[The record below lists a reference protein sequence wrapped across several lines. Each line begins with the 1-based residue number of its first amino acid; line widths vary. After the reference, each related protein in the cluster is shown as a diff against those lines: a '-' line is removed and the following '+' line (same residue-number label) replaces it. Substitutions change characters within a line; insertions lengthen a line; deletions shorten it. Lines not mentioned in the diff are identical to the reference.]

1 MQTTIALLAGLLA
14 TIAVLAGAALVR
26 WILHRKAQRVDPRP
40 MHRMVSTR
48 VSPSASPTLLLAAMG
63 LTLGFAAMYFQPARM
78 AALMGQQQAGGGC
91 TSVWVNTRSH
101 VYHFEGTSSHG
112 RNFYGHTRQGTYM
125 CEADARAAGNRA
137 AFDERHP

>member
-40 MHRMVSTR
+40 LHRMVSTR
-48 VSPSASPTLLLAAMG
+48 ISPTLLLAAVA
-63 LTLGFAAMYFQPARM
+63 LTLGFVAMYIQPPSM
-78 AALMGQQQAGGGC
+78 AALMGQQQAGADC

-101 VYHFEGTSSHG
+101 VYHFAGTSDHG
-112 RNFYGHTRQGTYM
+112 RNFYGNTRQGAYM

-137 AFDERHP
+137 AFDEHRR